1 MPSSLYKVGS
11 QKICRKKR
19 ERLNGVEYVES
30 ESNTASIFD
39 WEIGGARGLSNN
51 DIIVSLDIGT
61 SKVRAIIGEIN
72 NGTFNII
79 GVGSADSEGIRKGA
93 IVDIDQ
99 TVQSIR
105 SAVDHA
111 ERMVGIQISEVYVGI
126 SGNHIGLQTSHGVV
140 AVQNEDRE
148 IGEEDIDRVLKAAEV
163 IALPPEREII
173 DVVAKQYVVDGLE
186 GISDPRG
193 MIGVRLEVEAT
204 IITGAK
210 TAIHNLLR
218 CVEKSGLKVKDLV
231 LLSLGSGQLALSK
244 DEKTMGSVLV
254 DIGAGS
260 TTIAVFESGTIV
272 STSTLPIGGEFITN
286 DIAYGLRTLTDQAE
300 KAKLKYGCASIE
312 DAAADVTF
320 KVTRIGSNVD
330 KEFTQEDLAAIAE
343 PRVQEIFQLIH
354 QEVKRL
360 GYAEQPGGFILTGG
374 TASMPGLLKIAQ
386 EELSASVRVA
396 VPDYIGVRDP
406 AFTGGVGILYKVIKN
421 IRVRNNTG
429 SPKKSANRTK
439 SPGAQEAAR
448 NKTGLME
455 RLKNIFSE
463 FI

>member
-1 MPSSLYKVGS
+1 M
-11 QKICRKKR
+11 
-19 ERLNGVEYVES
+19 
-30 ESNTASIFD
+30 
-39 WEIGGARGLSNN
+39 SNN

-111 ERMVGIQISEVYVGI
+111 ERMVDIQISEVYVGI

-148 IGEEDIDRVLKAAEV
+148 IGEEDIERVLKAAEV

-173 DVVAKQYVVDGLE
+173 DVVAKQYIVDGLE

-204 IITGAK
+204 IVTGSK

-218 CVEKSGLKVKDLV
+218 CVEKAGLKIRDLV
-231 LLSLGSGQLALSK
+231 LLSLASGQLALSK

-272 STSTLPIGGEFITN
+272 ATSTLPIGGEFITN
-286 DIAYGLRTLTDQAE
+286 DIAYGLRTLTDHAE
-300 KAKLKYGCASIE
+300 KAKLKYGCAAIE
-312 DAAADVTF
+312 DAASDVTF

-343 PRVQEIFQLIH
+343 PRVQEIFQLIR

-360 GYAEQPGGFILTGG
+360 GYSEQPGGYILIGG
-374 TASMPGLLKIAQ
+374 TVSMPGLLKIAQ
-386 EELSASVRVA
+386 QELEASVRIA
-396 VPDYIGVRDP
+396 VPDFIGVRDP
-406 AFTGGVGILYKVIKN
+406 AFTGGVGILHKVIKN
-421 IRVRNNTG
+421 IRVRSSA
-429 SPKKSANRTK
+429 SPKKNANRSK
-439 SPGAQEAAR
+439 APGPQETAR
-448 NKTGLME
+448 KTGLME
-455 RLKNIFSE
+455 RLKNLFSE

>member
-1 MPSSLYKVGS
+1 LKEQEVP
-11 QKICRKKR
+11 R
-19 ERLNGVEYVES
+19 
-30 ESNTASIFD
+30 
-39 WEIGGARGLSNN
+39 LSNN

-61 SKVRAIIGEIN
+61 SKVRAIIGEVN

-126 SGNHIGLQTSHGVV
+126 SGNHIGLQSSHGVV
-140 AVQNEDRE
+140 AVSNEDRE
-148 IGEEDIDRVLKAAEV
+148 IGEEDIERVLKAAEV
-163 IALPPEREII
+163 VALPPDREII

-186 GISDPRG
+186 GIQDPRG
-193 MIGVRLEVEAT
+193 MIGVRLEVEAI

-218 CVEKSGLKVKDLV
+218 CVEKSGLKVKDVV
-231 LLSLGSGQLALSK
+231 LLSLGAGQMALSK

-254 DIGAGS
+254 DIGAG
-260 TTIAVFESGTIV
+260 TTSIAIFQSGTMV
-272 STSTLPIGGEFITN
+272 ATSTLPIGGEYVTN

-300 KAKLKYGCASIE
+300 KVKLKYGCALVD
-312 DAAADVTF
+312 DAAPDVIF
-320 KVTRIGSNVD
+320 KVTRIGSNVE
-330 KEFTQEDLAAIAE
+330 KEFSQQDLAAIVE
-343 PRVQEIFQLIH
+343 PRIQEIFYLLH

-360 GYAEQPGGFILTGG
+360 GYTDLPGGYILSGG
-374 TASMPGLLKIAQ
+374 TVSMPGVLQVAQ
-386 EELSASVRVA
+386 TELSASVRIA

-406 AFTGGVGILYKVIKN
+406 SFTSGVGILHNVLRNY
-421 IRVRNNTG
+421 RVRNNTTVNSKKQPNRNNKVNASTNQG
-429 SPKKSANRTK
+429 SSQK
-439 SPGAQEAAR
+439 PGM
-448 NKTGLME
+448 ME
-455 RLKNIFSE
+455 RLKNMFSE